1 MTKHNFI
8 AYRVDRCEESQPIRF
23 DGDRWRRYVPL
34 RLPWTVCV
42 RERVPPGAVAV
53 LINRAHT
60 YTDLILPINA
70 AQERLYGA
78 IDGTRTLGEISRI
91 AAYDSSEEDGL
102 EFTRAF
108 FEQLWWYDQVVFDA
122 SRRPP
127 NPLEADC

>member
-1 MTKHNFI
+1 MTRHNFI
-8 AYRVDRCEESQPIRF
+8 AYRDDGSEESQPIRF
-23 DGDRWRRYVPL
+23 DGDRWRHYVPL
-34 RLPWTVCV
+34 PLPWTVCV

-70 AQERLYGA
+70 PQERLFGA
-78 IDGTRTLGEISRI
+78 IDGTRTVGEISRI
-91 AAYDSSEEDGL
+91 ADDDSKEKGGQ

-122 SRRPP
+122 SH
-127 NPLEADC
+127 